1 MDPLYILSN
10 LLNLTQI
17 KYGLNENAN
26 IVLQWLIALIT
37 HEDVH

>member
-10 LLNLTQI
+10 LLSLTQI

-26 IVLQWLIALIT
+26 IVLQ
-37 HEDVH
+37 

>member
-10 LLNLTQI
+10 LLSLTQI
-17 KYGLNENAN
+17 KYDLNENAN